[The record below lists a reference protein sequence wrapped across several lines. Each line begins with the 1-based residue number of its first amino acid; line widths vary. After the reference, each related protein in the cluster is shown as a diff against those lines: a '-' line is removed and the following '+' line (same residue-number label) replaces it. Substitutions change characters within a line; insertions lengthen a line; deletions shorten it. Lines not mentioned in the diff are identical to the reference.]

1 MASEN
6 NLTAVFTDIA
16 NAIRDKKGSVDTIK
30 PINMADEILTISSGG
45 SIKDFITTR
54 NAQFLFYNCTTLT
67 SEQLASILKYDDTS
81 GATNIYY
88 MFCKCTSLTTIPLI
102 DTSNATNMSYMFYS
116 CSNLTSIPQLD
127 TSKATNMSYMFQ
139 QCSKLTSIPQ
149 LNTSSCTD
157 MSYMFQQCS
166 KLTSIPQLDTSK
178 ATNMSYIFYKC
189 INLTSV
195 QQLDTSSC
203 TNMSYMFEECSK
215 LTSIPQLDT
224 SKVTYMSYMFGNC
237 NYLTT
242 IPQLDTSSCT
252 NMSYMFFYCRR
263 LEKIDITKFAGGTS
277 YNNQFANNCN
287 SLKTLIIRTMNTIP
301 TLNSSAFNDCYH
313 FYGTTDATYNPN
325 GLKDGRIYV
334 PDDKVASLKTATN
347 WSVFA
352 DIIKPLSEYVE

>member
-102 DTSNATNMSYMFYS
+102 DTSNATN
-116 CSNLTSIPQLD
+116 
-127 TSKATNMSYMFQ
+127 
-139 QCSKLTSIPQ
+139 
-149 LNTSSCTD
+149 

-313 FYGTTDATYNPN
+313 FYGTQNNDYNPN